1 MENKVKTPAEYLD
14 NVIFLV
20 CKEEPFFAAM
30 MSYLDRVQT
39 DQIPVAGMGFDTKRL
54 NYVLYYNPQAIMYIQ
69 MKHLTEIIKHELMH
83 ILLGHVTD
91 IRNKFPFGSP
101 EQIHWNHSVDMTVN
115 SYLKLPKELKI
126 NDNQSIKLIFP
137 HEGWPTHES
146 CDYYYIRLIQSNKQ
160 PQSGGTSCGS
170 GPKNREGEKPQND
183 KGNGN
188 VENNNQESDK
198 QEETGDQK
206 NGPNPIDSHKYWKAL
221 DSAMESVAQEIRRY
235 IVNEGKKRGTVP
247 ESLQK
252 YIEASLDNSIPWHQY
267 LKQII
272 GEEYSDDYVST
283 FSRRNRRIEDLAASI
298 PGTLRDRRIKL
309 YVGIDVSGS
318 IDDEIF
324 SKLMGVIEDIQKKV
338 PSDITSIYC
347 SAQIHHVEEF
357 KKKAKYDRHGSGGTA
372 FTPVLDY
379 VKKQRGTN
387 KALVYLTDGYGDS
400 PDGANYRGFK
410 TIWVTTQIDPAKFG
424 RIIKIKEK

>member
-1 MENKVKTPAEYLD
+1 MENKTKTPAEYLD

-20 CKEEPFFAAM
+20 CKEEPFFASM

-54 NYVLYYNPQAIMYIQ
+54 NYVLYYNPQAIMYIP
-69 MKHLTEIIKHELMH
+69 MKYLTEIIKHELMH

-91 IRNKFPFGSP
+91 IRNKFPLGSP
-101 EQIHWNHSVDMTVN
+101 EQARWNFSVDMTVN

-126 NDNQSIKLIFP
+126 CDDKPPIKLIFP
-137 HEGWPTHES
+137 PDGWPTHES
-146 CDYYYIRLIQSNKQ
+146 CDYYYIRLMQSNKK
-160 PQSGGTSCGS
+160 PQSGETSCKS
-170 GPKNREGEKPQND
+170 GQKNKESQEGKEPQND
-183 KGNGN
+183 K
-188 VENNNQESDK
+188 ENNDKGTGNQE
-198 QEETGDQK
+198 
-206 NGPNPIDSHKYWKAL
+206 NGPSPIDSHKYWEAL

-252 YIEASLDNSIPWHQY
+252 YIETSLDTSIPWHQY

-272 GEEYSDDYVST
+272 GEEYSDDYVNT

-309 YVGIDVSGS
+309 YVGVDVSGS

-387 KALVYLTDGYGDS
+387 KVLVYLTDGYGDS

-410 TIWVTTQIDPAKFG
+410 TIWVTTCVDPAKFG
-424 RIIKIKEK
+424 KIIKIKEK